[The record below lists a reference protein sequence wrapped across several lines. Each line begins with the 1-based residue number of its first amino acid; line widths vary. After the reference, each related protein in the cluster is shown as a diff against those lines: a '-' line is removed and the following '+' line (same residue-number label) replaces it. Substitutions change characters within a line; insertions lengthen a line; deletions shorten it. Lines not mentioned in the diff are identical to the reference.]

1 MMTLL
6 QSTLTGWTDYTQHGK
21 FAAFLLLAILYLGF
35 VLYGSGKE
43 ANASGAEK
51 ARKRLY
57 LYGALVTF
65 GCICPVTA
73 LILLKYQ
80 TAFYSYVWIWA
91 AVPQTALIAWA
102 ATDFLCSLLKEKS
115 LRNGMAALIL
125 LGILFLGGNPVS
137 EWTVAQTTQ
146 IPALTGMPGQQQ
158 GTPARE
164 ILEQLSVYNA
174 EKGNSRE
181 YSLWAPKEVME
192 AARAYSAEIHPV
204 YGRSIWD
211 ASLGS
216 YSYDTYETWQEDM
229 YLWMSHLETTG
240 ETEYLRTDENLS
252 LIHI

>member
-6 QSTLTGWTDYTQHGK
+6 QSALTGWTDYTQHGK
-21 FAAFLLLAILYLGF
+21 FAALLLLAILYLGF

-51 ARKRLY
+51 APKRLY
-57 LYGALVTF
+57 HYGALLTF

-102 ATDFLCSLLKEKS
+102 ATDFLCNLLKEKS

-146 IPALTGMPGQQQ
+146 IPALTGM
-158 GTPARE
+158 R
-164 ILEQLSVYNA
+164 
-174 EKGNSRE
+174 
-181 YSLWAPKEVME
+181 
-192 AARAYSAEIHPV
+192 
-204 YGRSIWD
+204 
-211 ASLGS
+211 
-216 YSYDTYETWQEDM
+216 
-229 YLWMSHLETTG
+229 
-240 ETEYLRTDENLS
+240 
-252 LIHI
+252 

>member
-6 QSTLTGWTDYTQHGK
+6 QSALTGWTDYTQHGK
-21 FAAFLLLAILYLGF
+21 FAALLLLAILYLGF

-102 ATDFLCSLLKEKS
+102 ATDFLCNLLKE
-115 LRNGMAALIL
+115 
-125 LGILFLGGNPVS
+125 
-137 EWTVAQTTQ
+137 
-146 IPALTGMPGQQQ
+146 
-158 GTPARE
+158 
-164 ILEQLSVYNA
+164 
-174 EKGNSRE
+174 
-181 YSLWAPKEVME
+181 
-192 AARAYSAEIHPV
+192 
-204 YGRSIWD
+204 
-211 ASLGS
+211 
-216 YSYDTYETWQEDM
+216 
-229 YLWMSHLETTG
+229 
-240 ETEYLRTDENLS
+240 
-252 LIHI
+252 